1 MWNLNPKKF
10 KEQKILISERC
21 YNNWGPCSY
30 IRVHLLIPLFSPVD
44 YIFSVVF
51 ILTEVEIVNDEDE
64 ILDMMSL
71 VSHLKSNTVIVRKRT
86 ISESTELE
94 MGLDGLNQLLF
105 CRGRI
110 ENQRGLL
117 DKNNLVGYRLRGLST
132 FNLQPWFAI
141 FRIKILHNLFFYK
154 MLVVNIF
161 VVIDRM
167 KHSIILQIRYLKYQS
182 LLMLGWLSKLFFNF
196 AKREHLSLKSN
207 TLFLLYLIFHDKMR

>member
-1 MWNLNPKKF
+1 M
-10 KEQKILISERC
+10 
-21 YNNWGPCSY
+21 
-30 IRVHLLIPLFSPVD
+30 
-44 YIFSVVF
+44 
-51 ILTEVEIVNDEDE
+51 EIVNDEDE

-132 FNLQPWFAI
+132 FNLQP
-141 FRIKILHNLFFYK
+141 
-154 MLVVNIF
+154 
-161 VVIDRM
+161 
-167 KHSIILQIRYLKYQS
+167 
-182 LLMLGWLSKLFFNF
+182 
-196 AKREHLSLKSN
+196 
-207 TLFLLYLIFHDKMR
+207 